1 MNEKTLRALEYEK
14 ILAKIA
20 VFAYTR
26 MAKERILQIRP
37 MINASE
43 ITEALEETEEAD
55 IILFEYAVNP
65 TLNFDDVAA
74 ALERAEKMSMLTM
87 GELLKIERVLRVA
100 RSLRGQI
107 IEVPDERIVKLKAKA
122 STIYVNKRLEDDI
135 RSAVLSDT
143 EMSDNASTAL
153 RDIRSKIHK
162 TSDNIK
168 IKLNSYITSA
178 TYSKYIQDTIVTVR
192 NDRYVVPLKAEFKGM
207 IPGLIHDQSAS
218 GATIYVEPMAIVE
231 LNNDLK
237 TLMLEE
243 QAEIERIL
251 RAFTARIGGEAGLIG
266 YTFEVA
272 TDLDVVFAKAR
283 YANAISAIKPKLNA
297 KGEIDIESGRH
308 PLIDDKK
315 VIANDIKLGKDYNLL
330 LITGP
335 NTGGKTVCLKL
346 TGLIELMGMSGFFVP
361 AKYADIAVFDNV
373 FCDIGDEQSIEQNLS
388 TFSSHMQNVV
398 RIVDNLTPNT
408 LVLFDELGAGTDPTE
423 GAALA
428 LSVSDYILKMGA
440 KAVITT
446 HYNELKEYAVV
457 TEGVQNGSMDF
468 DPISYS
474 PTYKLLIGVPGASN
488 ALLIAEKL
496 GLKKSIIDAA
506 RQGISGEKKEFET
519 VLLSLEQSRKE
530 AEIMLEEAKVIR
542 RKAEDELKAAN
553 AEREKLFAQRER
565 LNVSVKKET
574 KRLVEEAMEEANE
587 IISELRSLLEN
598 PDDEGAIFRA
608 QKLRKSL
615 KKYIINEENEF
626 RGLGEEIDGEIMVG
640 DWVLIKSLNS
650 EGEVVRLNPI
660 KGEARVKLGKIETNV
675 KIENLQRL
683 KRTAQKEEKKPKR
696 DTKMTL
702 YNEQVPSEI
711 NLIGKNS
718 DEALY
723 LLEEY
728 IDKCLRVHLHEIRI
742 IHGYGEGIL
751 RKAVQN
757 YLKSRKEV
765 ESFRDGA
772 YNEGGKG
779 VTFAIF
785 K

>member
-388 TFSSHMQNVV
+388 TFSSQ
-398 RIVDNLTPNT
+398 D
-408 LVLFDELGAGTDPTE
+408 
-423 GAALA
+423 
-428 LSVSDYILKMGA
+428 
-440 KAVITT
+440 
-446 HYNELKEYAVV
+446 
-457 TEGVQNGSMDF
+457 
-468 DPISYS
+468 
-474 PTYKLLIGVPGASN
+474 
-488 ALLIAEKL
+488 
-496 GLKKSIIDAA
+496 
-506 RQGISGEKKEFET
+506 
-519 VLLSLEQSRKE
+519 
-530 AEIMLEEAKVIR
+530 
-542 RKAEDELKAAN
+542 
-553 AEREKLFAQRER
+553 
-565 LNVSVKKET
+565 
-574 KRLVEEAMEEANE
+574 
-587 IISELRSLLEN
+587 
-598 PDDEGAIFRA
+598 
-608 QKLRKSL
+608 RKS
-615 KKYIINEENEF
+615 
-626 RGLGEEIDGEIMVG
+626 
-640 DWVLIKSLNS
+640 
-650 EGEVVRLNPI
+650 VV
-660 KGEARVKLGKIETNV
+660 
-675 KIENLQRL
+675 
-683 KRTAQKEEKKPKR
+683 
-696 DTKMTL
+696 
-702 YNEQVPSEI
+702 
-711 NLIGKNS
+711 
-718 DEALY
+718 
-723 LLEEY
+723 
-728 IDKCLRVHLHEIRI
+728 
-742 IHGYGEGIL
+742 
-751 RKAVQN
+751 
-757 YLKSRKEV
+757 
-765 ESFRDGA
+765 
-772 YNEGGKG
+772 
-779 VTFAIF
+779 
-785 K
+785 